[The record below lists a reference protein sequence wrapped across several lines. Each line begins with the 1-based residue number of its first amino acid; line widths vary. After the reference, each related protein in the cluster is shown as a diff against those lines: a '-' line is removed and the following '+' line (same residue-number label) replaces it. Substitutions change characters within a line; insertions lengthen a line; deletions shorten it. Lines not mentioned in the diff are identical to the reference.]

1 METVTIK
8 DIAKALNLSTST
20 VSRAL
25 RGSYEISDDT
35 KKLVLDYAKKV
46 NYTPNPVALS
56 LRENRSKSIGV
67 IVPEIANNFFSN
79 AINGIDAIAHE
90 RGYHV
95 MIFQSYESAEREASN
110 VRHAVARKLDGLIM
124 SLSGETKSFELMEEL
139 QKNKFP
145 LVFFDR
151 VPNSFDCH
159 KVEADNFDGAYKATA
174 HLITSGRKRIAHV
187 TSPPILSVTKERLA
201 GYKAALLDHGLPY
214 DENLVKYFDFDYTY
228 CKERIA
234 QLIQNEKPDAI
245 FTASDRLALNAYSAM
260 AALNMRIPEDIAF
273 IGFTNLKV
281 AHLLNPALTTVSQPA
296 FELGKNAAEILLN
309 QIESKDKTATLTFEK
324 KMLPTELNIRK
335 SSGVFKKEF

>member
-1 METVTIK
+1 MESVTIK
-8 DIAKALNLSTST
+8 DIAKVLGLSTST

-25 RGSYEISDDT
+25 RGSYEISTDT
-35 KKLVLDYAKKV
+35 KELVLNYAKKV

-79 AINGIDAIAHE
+79 VINGIDSIAQE

-95 MIFQSYESAEREASN
+95 MIFQSYESEEREASN
-110 VRHAVARKLDGLIM
+110 LRHAVARKLDGVIM
-124 SLSGETKSFELMEEL
+124 SLSGETKSFELMKDL

-151 VPNSFDCH
+151 VPNTFDCH
-159 KVEADNFDGAYKATA
+159 KVEADNFDGAYKATE
-174 HLITSGRKRIAHV
+174 HLILSGRRRIAHV

-201 GYKAALLDHGLPY
+201 GYKAALLSHGLPY
-214 DENLVKYFDFDYTY
+214 DEALVKYFDFDYTY

-234 QLIQNEKPDAI
+234 QLIKNERPDAI

-260 AALNMRIPEDIAF
+260 AELNMSIPDDIAF

-296 FELGKNAAEILLN
+296 FELGKNAIEILLN
-309 QIESKDKTATLTFEK
+309 QIESKNKNTKIVYEK

-335 SSGVFKKEF
+335 SSDIKQEI